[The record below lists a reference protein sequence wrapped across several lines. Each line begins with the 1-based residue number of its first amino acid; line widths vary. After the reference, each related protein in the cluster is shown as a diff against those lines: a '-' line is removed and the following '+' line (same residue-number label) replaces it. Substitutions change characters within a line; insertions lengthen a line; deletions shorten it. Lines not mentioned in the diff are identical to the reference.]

1 MTKIPPPSFNLKQG
15 EINLISL
22 LNSKKIDN
30 IINQQNLTD
39 ENINEILKRIEKLED
54 GMKII
59 GDALNKINNL
69 NLQSILSQISAKIAN
84 IESQMGQITN
94 NIKLIG
100 DAIAEIN
107 MKLP

>member
-22 LNSKKIDN
+22 INSKKIDN

>member
-1 MTKIPPPSFNLKQG
+1 MTKIPPSFNLKQG

-22 LNSKKIDN
+22 INSKKIDN

>member
-1 MTKIPPPSFNLKQG
+1 
-15 EINLISL
+15 
-22 LNSKKIDN
+22 
-30 IINQQNLTD
+30 
-39 ENINEILKRIEKLED
+39 
-54 GMKII
+54 MKII